1 MERTTN
7 SYKENE
13 DCGEFV
19 SFFSRSKIE
28 KSTAPFIRKQRLV
41 EARASDKHQSPE
53 KELLR
58 FFLHSGKG
66 PLRGVVRKSNGD
78 CEDSASGNQV
88 TQPVVTPFRHA
99 CSLKLADKESGPL
112 LRAHRN

>member
-1 MERTTN
+1 MERTTK

-28 KSTAPFIRKQRLV
+28 KSTASFLRKKRLV

-53 KELLR
+53 KELFR
-58 FFLHSGKG
+58 FILHSGKG
-66 PLRGVVRKSNGD
+66 PLKGVVRKSNGG
-78 CEDSASGNQV
+78 CEDSASSNQV

-99 CSLKLADKESGPL
+99 CCLKLVDKVTGPSL
-112 LRAHRN
+112 

>member
-7 SYKENE
+7 SYKGNE

-19 SFFSRSKIE
+19 SFFSRSKKE
-28 KSTAPFIRKQRLV
+28 KSRASFLRKKRLV

-66 PLRGVVRKSNGD
+66 PLKGVVRKSNGG
-78 CEDSASGNQV
+78 CEDSASGIQV
-88 TQPVVTPFRHA
+88 TQPVVSAFQHPCR
-99 CSLKLADKESGPL
+99 LKLVDNVTGPSL
-112 LRAHRN
+112 